1 MYGICII
8 FYPLFNLH
16 AQQWQKSSLE
26 IQFWDGML
34 AYFWRISMLWNSGT
48 TLCASAWDS
57 FHEKIPNQWVKG
69 KKLINKNTVHLIT
82 LVIVYGDEYEFETQ
96 KCC

>member
-1 MYGICII
+1 MEYVLYFTLCLIYMPNSGKNHHWRSNSGI
-8 FYPLFNLH
+8 
-16 AQQWQKSSLE
+16 
-26 IQFWDGML
+26 GML

-69 KKLINKNTVHLIT
+69 IKLINKNTVHLIT
-82 LVIVYGDEYEFETQ
+82 LVIIYGDEYEFETQ